1 MEKQSLRTEDF
12 EYQLP
17 PGSIAQIPVEPR
29 DSSRMMVLSRGS
41 TEIAH
46 RQFHNIEDYLK
57 PGDALVL
64 NDTRVRPGRLHGKK
78 VTGVSV

>member
-1 MEKQSLRTEDF
+1 MRTDEF

-46 RQFHNIEDYLK
+46 RQFYNIEDYLN

-64 NDTRVRPGRLHGKK
+64 NDTRVRLSLIHISEPTRPY
-78 VTGVSV
+78 